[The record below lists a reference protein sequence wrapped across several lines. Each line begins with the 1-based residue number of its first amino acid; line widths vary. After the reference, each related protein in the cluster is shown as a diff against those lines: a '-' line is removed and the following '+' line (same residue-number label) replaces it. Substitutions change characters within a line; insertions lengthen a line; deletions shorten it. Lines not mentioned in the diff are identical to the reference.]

1 MHNMQFFIQDN
12 TIFYPNVTDYDLG
25 ETFLCGQAF
34 RFDEYDG
41 GFKGFIGKQLC
52 HITLT
57 CDNNAD
63 IADCKTCTADAD
75 SAVGADNTKGTAQA
89 QKGGTLAVKLLHT
102 QPTEELA
109 QKIGEFLSLD
119 MDYTALKKQFSQDET
134 VAKAI
139 QFAPGIR
146 VLNQDF
152 FETLITFIISQ
163 NNNIPRIKQLC
174 DRLGQNYG
182 TKVGDSFAF
191 PTAEQMKDIT
201 EQDFKDMKFGFRA
214 KYLTDA
220 VAKVLDGTIDETVV
234 KSLPYEQ
241 AQKYLMQIKGVGP
254 KVADCVLLF
263 SCRQYESFPKDVWI
277 KKAMAQLF
285 PKGFPDC
292 CKGYE
297 GIAQQYIFHYA
308 RFNLKD

>member
-1 MHNMQFFIQDN
+1 MQFTIQDN
-12 TIFYPNVTDYDLG
+12 VILYHNITDYDLA

-34 RFDEYDG
+34 RFDEYEG
-41 GFKGFIGKQLC
+41 GFKGFIEKQLC

-57 CDNNAD
+57 CTDTGEGNMGYGC
-63 IADCKTCTADAD
+63 DCSTDKTDSDAN
-75 SAVGADNTKGTAQA
+75 GA
-89 QKGGTLAVKLLHT
+89 TLAVKLLT
-102 QPTEELA
+102 AQPTPQLA
-109 QKIGEFLSLD
+109 EKIGAFLSLD

-134 VAKAI
+134 VAKAME
-139 QFAPGIR
+139 FAPGIR

-174 DRLGQNYG
+174 DRLSENYG
-182 TKVGDSFAF
+182 TKVGENYAF
-191 PTAEQMKDIT
+191 PTAQQMKNIT
-201 EQDFKDMKFGFRA
+201 EQDYKDMKFGFRA

-220 VAKVLDGTIDETVV
+220 VAKVLSGEIDETTV
-234 KSLPYEQ
+234 KSLPYEE

-285 PKGFPDC
+285 PDGFPAC

-308 RFNLKD
+308 RHML